1 MNILDVIQGT
11 PEWLAARSGSLGASQ
26 VADALAKTKTGWG
39 ASRKNLHAQLV
50 TERLTGRPTDS
61 FCSPAMQWGKDCEA
75 QARAMYSFVSGNDVL
90 EIGLALH
97 PTIVGTHASP
107 DGLVGDDGCLEIKC
121 PNSSTHI
128 ETLTGAGIADRYV
141 KQMQWQMAIC
151 ERQWCDFVSFDPR
164 LPDEMQLF
172 VQRIERDDTLIAEI
186 ETEVTAFL
194 AEVDATVA
202 DLRERYLQ
210 REAA

>member
-11 PEWLAARSGSLGASQ
+11 PEWLAARAGSLGASQ

-50 TERLTGRPTDS
+50 TERLTGQPTDTY
-61 FCSPAMQWGKDCEA
+61 CSAPMQWGKDNEA
-75 QARAMYSFVSGNDVL
+75 QARAMYCFTTGLDVV

-97 PTIVGTHASP
+97 PEIKGTHASP
-107 DGLVGDDGCLEIKC
+107 DGLAGDDGLLEIKC
-121 PNSSTHI
+121 PNSATHI
-128 ETLTGAGIADRYV
+128 ETLTGAPIADRYI
-141 KQMQWQMAIC
+141 KQMQWQMRIC
-151 ERQWCDFVSFDPR
+151 DRAWCDFASFDPR
-164 LPDEMQLF
+164 LPDEMQLH
-172 VQRIERDDTLIAEI
+172 VRRVDRDDELIAEL
-186 ETEVTAFL
+186 EAEVVKFL

-202 DLRERYLQ
+202 DLRERYM